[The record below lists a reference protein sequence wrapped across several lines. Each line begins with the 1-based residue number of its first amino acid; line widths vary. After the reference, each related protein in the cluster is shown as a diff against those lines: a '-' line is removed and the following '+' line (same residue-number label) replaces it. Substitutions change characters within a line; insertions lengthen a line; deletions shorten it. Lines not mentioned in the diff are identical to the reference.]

1 MKQYDIY
8 SKGAWDEFF
17 TQEFSQWILTQ
28 ADYFDSCKKQKRF
41 QVPLIPVDSE
51 ETKNKLI
58 FYYCEVLRYKFDE
71 RSNVFD
77 ISGLNWKDNQP
88 EVGTSWNI
96 IGKSQDRY
104 LQYR

>member
-8 SKGAWDEFF
+8 SRGAWDKFF
-17 TQEFSQWILTQ
+17 TKDLSQWIIAQ
-28 ADYFDSCKKQKRF
+28 ADYFDTCKKKKKI

-71 RSNVFD
+71 KSNVFD

-96 IGKSQDRY
+96 ISKNQDRY